1 MLTTAEIDKTCKKFV
16 FQIIAL
22 TVLSVF
28 VIYTMSYFFEIR
40 NIVRATT
47 VSVTFSFLVGMAEG
61 LVWRMV
67 AKKSPDGLTTFF
79 TAVSGFRMLLAIAL
93 IFIFH
98 FIYGREEML
107 SFCLVFIAFYLV
119 FLIHH
124 SVFFS
129 YVSNSHSKGDKE
141 K

>member
-47 VSVTFSFLVGMAEG
+47 VSATFSFLVGMAEG

>member
-47 VSVTFSFLVGMAEG
+47 VSATFSFLVGMAEG

-93 IFIFH
+93 IFIFY

>member
-47 VSVTFSFLVGMAEG
+47 VSATFSFLVGMAEG

-67 AKKSPDGLTTFF
+67 AKKSPDGLTTFLPLYQ
-79 TAVSGFRMLLAIAL
+79 GLECYWL
-93 IFIFH
+93 
-98 FIYGREEML
+98 
-107 SFCLVFIAFYLV
+107 
-119 FLIHH
+119 
-124 SVFFS
+124 
-129 YVSNSHSKGDKE
+129 
-141 K
+141 

>member
-47 VSVTFSFLVGMAEG
+47 VSATFSFLVGMAEG

-79 TAVSGFRMLLAIAL
+79 TAVSGFRMLLAIVL
-93 IFIFH
+93 IFIFY

-129 YVSNSHSKGDKE
+129 YVSNYHSKGDKE

>member
-93 IFIFH
+93 IFIFY